1 MFGASN
7 LVGLRFGALT
17 VLEQST
23 DKRGHL
29 AWVCRC
35 DCGKVVTR
43 LTESLTGWEN
53 ISCGCRKAVV
63 KRKDITGQRFG
74 RLVAIERDEAESK
87 RTKHSSW
94 LCKCDCGN
102 TTSVTMFQLESGH
115 TQSCGCLQSEISSR
129 LGATIGLNNGR
140 AQSRYDWHVKV
151 SGKRLTLRSSFEVI
165 FAKYLLKHRIR
176 FEYEPQRIQLD
187 AHTIYIPDFYLPDTD
202 TWVEV
207 KGYAS
212 DAWKRKRTMFE
223 RTGRRLLVV
232 SIASLDT
239 YLDGIRYGVWM
250 KRNSHK
256 YLRP

>member
-17 VLEQST
+17 VLEQSA

-29 AWVCRC
+29 VWVCRC

-53 ISCGCRKAVV
+53 ISCGCRKGIAR
-63 KRKDITGQRFG
+63 RKDLTDQRFG
-74 RLVAIERDEAESK
+74 RLVAVERDEQKSIETGKSYW
-87 RTKHSSW
+87 R
-94 LCKCDCGN
+94 CVCDCGN
-102 TTSVTMFQLESGH
+102 ITSVVTNVLVSGH
-115 TQSCGCLQSEISSR
+115 SQSCGCLQSEISSR
-129 LGATIGLNNGR
+129 LGATIGINNGR

-151 SGKRLTLRSSFEVI
+151 SGKRVTLRSSFEVI

-176 FEYEPQRIQLD
+176 FEYEPQRIQLN
-187 AHTIYIPDFYLPDTD
+187 ANTIYIPDFYLPDTD

-239 YLDGIRYGVWM
+239 YLDGISYAVWM
-250 KRNSHK
+250 KRNKHK
-256 YLRP
+256 YLKP